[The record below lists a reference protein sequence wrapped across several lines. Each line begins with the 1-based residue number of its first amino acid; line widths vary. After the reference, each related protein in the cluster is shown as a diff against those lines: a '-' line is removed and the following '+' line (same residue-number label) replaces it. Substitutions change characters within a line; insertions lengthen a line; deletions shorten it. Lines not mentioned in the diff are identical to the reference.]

1 MLPALRTLGERWQR
15 GDITIGQE
23 PFASNMLRG
32 RMLGLARGWD
42 RGAGPRAL
50 LACPPG
56 EQHDLS
62 LIAFGLALREH
73 GWRITYLGADTPIE
87 TIDETA
93 AALRPDLIV
102 VAAAEASRLSGCAEE
117 LSNLGA
123 RFPLALAGAGAD
135 EALVAQIGASHLR
148 EGPVEAA
155 TVVASPG

>member
-23 PFASNMLRG
+23 HFASNMLRG
-32 RMLGLARGWD
+32 RMLGLVRGRD
-42 RGAGPRAL
+42 RGAARAL

-62 LIAFGLALREH
+62 LIALGLALREH
-73 GWRITYLGADTPIE
+73 GWRITYLGADKPIE

-102 VAAAEASRLSGCAEE
+102 VAAAEASRLSGCAE
-117 LSNLGA
+117 
-123 RFPLALAGAGAD
+123 D
-135 EALVAQIGASHLR
+135 
-148 EGPVEAA
+148 
-155 TVVASPG
+155 